1 MCGIC
6 GYIGKNNGVGKV
18 IEGLK
23 ILEYRGYDSCGIA
36 YIENNKL
43 KLVKTIEGVDE
54 LYNLTCDKSSNF
66 VIGHTRWATHGG
78 VSEKNAH
85 PHISSSKKLAMVHNG
100 IIENYRELKD
110 KLDANCYSETDSEV
124 FLNLI
129 DSKSGD
135 LITKVIDASK
145 EVKGTF
151 AIIILSEDGEIV
163 LGKKESPLYLSNVGN
178 ELYIASDILALSGEN
193 FYTLKDDEFARI
205 KNFEISFYNKNKE
218 KIHKKQEKI
227 KKNEAFLENFYK
239 THMENEI
246 FETKNVLLKTLKEYE
261 NEAIFSKIKLPK
273 NLKSISLIACG
284 TAYHASLM
292 GAEYFKEVG
301 IDARAYLASEFRYGR
316 ELLNKNTL
324 YIFVSQSGETADT
337 IAAAKLVKSHK
348 LNTLALTNTPNSLLN
363 RICKNVLPTF
373 AGREIAVA
381 STKAY
386 SCQVWSLY
394 LFSLYLA
401 GKKLPSERETSNFPF
416 INFDEKYIKEIA
428 SYKKVFFIGRDLDY
442 ITAME
447 ASLKLKEITY
457 INCFAIASGEL
468 KHGTLALI
476 DKDAVVIAIC
486 TQEKIKTKLLSN
498 LEEIKARGGKV
509 IVVSQF
515 DDFKDFSCVKLS
527 KFDELFMPI
536 VSVIPM
542 QFLALKICELF
553 GYNPDKP
560 RNLAKSVTVE

>member
-6 GYIGKNNGVGKV
+6 GYIGSSNGVKEVVG
-18 IEGLK
+18 GLK
-23 ILEYRGYDSCGIA
+23 ILEYRGYDSCGLA
-36 YIENNKL
+36 FIEKEKINI
-43 KLVKTIEGVDE
+43 VKTVGEVD
-54 LYNLTCDKSSNF
+54 NLKKLTKNMSANV

-78 VSEKNAH
+78 VNERNAH
-85 PHISSSKKLAMVHNG
+85 PHLSTSGKLAMVHNG
-100 IIENYRELKD
+100 IIENYKELKEEFN
-110 KLDANCYSETDSEV
+110 LNSLSNTDSEV

-129 DSKSGD
+129 DCEKGT
-135 LITKVIDASK
+135 LINKVINASK
-145 EVKGTF
+145 KVQGTF
-151 AIIILSEDGEIV
+151 AVLVLGSDGEMV
-163 LGKKESPLYLSNVGN
+163 LGKCESPLYLSKVEN
-178 ELYIASDILALSGEN
+178 EVYIASDVLALKGEN
-193 FYTLKDDEFARI
+193 YFALNDHEFASV
-205 KNFEISFYNKNKE
+205 KNRKIIFYNKNGE
-218 KIHKKQEKI
+218 KITKKSEKI
-227 KKNEAFLENFYK
+227 EKNSDFSKIFYK
-239 THMENEI
+239 THMESEI
-246 FETKNVLLKTLKEYE
+246 LETKDVLNKTLKKYKEE
-261 NEAIFSKIKLPK
+261 NIFQNIKLPK
-273 NLKSISLIACG
+273 KLNSISLVACG

-316 ELLNKNTL
+316 EILNKNTL
-324 YIFVSQSGETADT
+324 YVFVSQSGETADT
-337 IAAAKLVKSHK
+337 IASAKLVKQNK
-348 LNTLALTNTPNSLLN
+348 LHALAVTNVNNCLLN

-394 LFSLYLA
+394 LFSLILA
-401 GKKLPSERETSNFPF
+401 NKSLPKEDLVKNFAF
-416 INFDEKYIKEIA
+416 VNFDDKLVKEVA
-428 SYKKVFFIGRDLDY
+428 SYKKVFFVGRDLDY

-447 ASLKLKEITY
+447 ASLKLKEISY

-476 DKDAVVIAIC
+476 DSDAVVIAIC
-486 TQEKIKTKLLSN
+486 TQEKIKSKLKSN

-515 DDFKDFSCVKLS
+515 EDFDFPLVKLPPCVQ
-527 KFDELFMPI
+527 LLMPLVAI
-536 VSVIPM
+536 IPM
-542 QFLALKICELF
+542 QFLALKVCELF

>member
-6 GYIGKNNGVGKV
+6 GYIGKNNGIDEVV
-18 IEGLK
+18 QGLN

-36 YIENNKL
+36 YLENKKL
-43 KLVKTIEGVDE
+43 KTIKTVGGVN
-54 LYNLTCDKSSNF
+54 NLSNLSKSMSANI

-78 VSEKNAH
+78 VNERNAH

-100 IIENYRELKD
+100 IIENYKELKEQ
-110 KLDANCYSETDSEV
+110 LDVNFCSETDSEV

-129 DSKSGD
+129 DSEEGS
-135 LITKVIDASK
+135 LVEKVIKASK
-145 EVKGTF
+145 KAQGTF
-151 AIIILSEDGEIV
+151 AVIVLAENGEVV
-163 LGKKESPLYLSNVGN
+163 LGKRESPLYLSNMN
-178 ELYIASDILALSGEN
+178 EEIFIASDVLALKGEY
-193 FYTLKDDEFARI
+193 FYTLNDDEFVSI
-205 KNFEISFYNKNKE
+205 KDFKILFYNKNGE
-218 KIHKKQEKI
+218 IIYKKQEKI
-227 KKNEAFLENFYK
+227 EKNEVLPEIFYK
-239 THMENEI
+239 THMESEI
-246 FETKNVLLKTLKEYE
+246 YETKNVLLKTLKEYKCE
-261 NEAIFSKIKLPK
+261 DIFSNIKLPK
-273 NLKSISLIACG
+273 NFRSISLIACG

-292 GAEYFKEVG
+292 GAEYFKEIG
-301 IDARAYLASEFRYGR
+301 YDARAYLASEFRYGR

-337 IAAAKLVKSHK
+337 IASAKMVKSHK
-348 LNTLALTNTPNSLLN
+348 LYTLALTNTPNSLLN
-363 RICKNVLPTF
+363 RICKNVLPIF

-386 SCQVWSLY
+386 TCQIWSLY

-401 GKKLPSERETSNFPF
+401 GKRLPSEKKIANLPF
-416 INFDEKYIKEIA
+416 ISFDEAYIKEIV
-428 SYKKVFFIGRDLDY
+428 SYKKVFFIGRDVDY
-442 ITAME
+442 ITALE
-447 ASLKLKEITY
+447 ASLKLKEISY

-476 DKDAVVIAIC
+476 DDEAVVIAIC
-486 TQEKIKTKLLSN
+486 TQEKIKSKFLSN

-515 DDFKDFSCVKLS
+515 DDFKDFPCVKLPS
-527 KFDELFMPI
+527 FDELFMPI

-542 QFLALKICELF
+542 QFLALRICEFF

>member
-18 IEGLK
+18 VEGLK

-43 KLVKTIEGVDE
+43 KLVKTVEGVDE

-110 KLDANCYSETDSEV
+110 KLDVNCYSETDSEV

-135 LITKVIDASK
+135 LLTKVIDASK

-163 LGKKESPLYLSNVGN
+163 LGKRESPLYLSNVDN

-193 FYTLKDDEFARI
+193 FYTLKDDEFASI

-218 KIHKKQEKI
+218 KIYKKQEKI
-227 KKNEAFLENFYK
+227 EKNEALLENFYK

-301 IDARAYLASEFRYGR
+301 IDARSYLASEFRYGR

-337 IAAAKLVKSHK
+337 IAAAKSVKSHK

-401 GKKLPSERETSNFPF
+401 GKKLPSERATSNFPF
-416 INFDEKYIKEIA
+416 INFDEKFIKEIA

>member
-6 GYIGKNNGVGKV
+6 GCIGKNNGIDEVV
-18 IEGLK
+18 QGLN

-36 YIENNKL
+36 YLENKKL
-43 KLVKTIEGVDE
+43 KTIKTVGGVN
-54 LYNLTCDKSSNF
+54 NLSNLSKSLSANI

-78 VSEKNAH
+78 VNERNAH

-100 IIENYRELKD
+100 IIENYKELKEQ
-110 KLDANCYSETDSEV
+110 LDVNFCSETDSEV

-129 DSKSGD
+129 DSEEGS
-135 LITKVIDASK
+135 LVEKVIKASK
-145 EVKGTF
+145 KVQGTF
-151 AIIILSEDGEIV
+151 AVIVLAENGEVV
-163 LGKKESPLYLSNVGN
+163 LGKRESPLYLSNMNG
-178 ELYIASDILALSGEN
+178 EIFIASDILALKGEY
-193 FYTLKDDEFARI
+193 FYTLNDDEFVSI
-205 KNFEISFYNKNKE
+205 KDFKILFYNKNGE
-218 KIHKKQEKI
+218 IINKKQEKI
-227 KKNEAFLENFYK
+227 EKNEVLPEIFYK
-239 THMENEI
+239 THMESEI
-246 FETKNVLLKTLKEYE
+246 YETKNVLLKTLKEYKCE
-261 NEAIFSKIKLPK
+261 DIFSNIKLPK

-292 GAEYFKEVG
+292 GAEYFKEIG
-301 IDARAYLASEFRYGR
+301 YDARAYLASEFRYGR

-337 IAAAKLVKSHK
+337 IASAKMVKSHK
-348 LNTLALTNTPNSLLN
+348 LYTLALTNTPNSLLN

-386 SCQVWSLY
+386 TCQVWSLY

-401 GKKLPSERETSNFPF
+401 GKKLPSEKKFANFPF
-416 INFDEKYIKEIA
+416 IIFDETYIKEIA
-428 SYKKVFFIGRDLDY
+428 SYKKVFFIGRDVDY

-447 ASLKLKEITY
+447 ASLKLKEISY

-476 DKDAVVIAIC
+476 DEDAVVIAIC

-515 DDFKDFSCVKLS
+515 DDFKDFPCVKLPS
-527 KFDELFMPI
+527 FDELFMPI

-542 QFLALKICELF
+542 QFLALRICEFF